1 MADAAA
7 NGRVRTD
14 DEVGD
19 PVAVQAPTGTMM
31 SRSQAQR
38 RKRIV
43 QTAAALAVRGGVE
56 AMQMRSVAERAGV
69 ALGTLYRYFPSKMDL
84 VVAVVTEELDLL
96 EGGIVRR
103 PPTSKTPA
111 GRAVD
116 VLLRA
121 TRGLMREPELAD
133 ALVRSLITAEVKIE
147 LDVRISDLVW
157 RVATGNLEGTDKDGP
172 GVGVD
177 RDSVEYVLVG
187 SLTSMW
193 IFELAEVLKGRRGLE
208 EVERRLYTA
217 GEHLLVDF

>member
-1 MADAAA
+1 M
-7 NGRVRTD
+7 
-14 DEVGD
+14 
-19 PVAVQAPTGTMM
+19 AVQASSGTM
-31 SRSQAQR
+31 SRSQTQR

-84 VVAVVTEELDLL
+84 VVAVVTEEMDLL

-103 PPTSKTPA
+103 PPTADTAA

-133 ALVRSLITAEVKIE
+133 ALVRSLIMAEVKIE

-157 RVATGNLEGTDKDGP
+157 RVATGNLEGAAGEDGTA
-172 GVGVD
+172 VD
-177 RDSVEYVLVG
+177 RDSTDYVLVG
-187 SLTSMW
+187 SLTSVW
-193 IFELAEVLKGRRGLE
+193 IFELVEILKGRRDVD
-208 EVERRLYTA
+208 EVEHRLHTA
-217 GEHLLVDF
+217 AERLLASF

>member
-1 MADAAA
+1 M
-7 NGRVRTD
+7 
-14 DEVGD
+14 
-19 PVAVQAPTGTMM
+19 AVQAPTGTM
-31 SRSQAQR
+31 SRSQTQR

-43 QTAAALAVRGGVE
+43 QTAAALAVRGGVD

-103 PPTSKTPA
+103 PPTADTPS

-133 ALVRSLITAEVKIE
+133 ALVRSLIMAEVKVE
-147 LDVRISDLVW
+147 LDTRISDLVW
-157 RVATGNLEGTDKDGP
+157 RVATGNLEGVAPGP
-172 GVGVD
+172 ADDTEGAEDDAPVD
-177 RDSVEYVLVG
+177 RGDTGYVLAE
-187 SLTSMW
+187 SLTSVW
-193 IFELAEVLKGRRGLE
+193 IFELVEILKGRRNVDE
-208 EVERRLYTA
+208 AERRLRTA
-217 GEHLLVDF
+217 ADHLLASF

>member
-1 MADAAA
+1 
-7 NGRVRTD
+7 
-14 DEVGD
+14 
-19 PVAVQAPTGTMM
+19 M
-31 SRSQAQR
+31 SRSQTQR

-84 VVAVVTEELDLL
+84 VVAVVTEEMDLL
-96 EGGIVRR
+96 ESGIVRR
-103 PPTSKTPA
+103 PPTADTAA

-133 ALVRSLITAEVKIE
+133 ALVRSLIMAEVKIE

-157 RVATGNLEGTDKDGP
+157 RVATGNLEGAAGEDGTA
-172 GVGVD
+172 VD
-177 RDSVEYVLVG
+177 RDSTDYVLVG
-187 SLTSMW
+187 SLTSVW
-193 IFELAEVLKGRRGLE
+193 IFELVEILKGRRDVD
-208 EVERRLYTA
+208 EVEHRLHTA
-217 GEHLLVDF
+217 AERLLASF

>member
-1 MADAAA
+1 M
-7 NGRVRTD
+7 T
-14 DEVGD
+14 
-19 PVAVQAPTGTMM
+19 
-31 SRSQAQR
+31 RSQTQR
-38 RKRIV
+38 RRRIV

-103 PPTSKTPA
+103 PPTAATAP

-133 ALVRSLITAEVKIE
+133 ALVRSLIMAEVKIE

-157 RVATGNLEGTDKDGP
+157 RVATGNFEGADATDEEAAEAGT
-172 GVGVD
+172 GVD
-177 RDSVEYVLVG
+177 RESTGYVLVG
-187 SLTSMW
+187 SLTSVW
-193 IFELAEVLKGRRGLE
+193 IFELVEILKGRRDIDDA
-208 EVERRLYTA
+208 ERRLQVA
-217 GEHLLVDF
+217 AERLLASF

>member
-1 MADAAA
+1 M
-7 NGRVRTD
+7 
-14 DEVGD
+14 
-19 PVAVQAPTGTMM
+19 AVQAPIGTMT
-31 SRSQAQR
+31 RNQTQR
-38 RKRIV
+38 RRRIV

-103 PPTSKTPA
+103 PPTADTAA

-133 ALVRSLITAEVKIE
+133 ALVRSLIMAEVKIE
-147 LDVRISDLVW
+147 LDVRITDLVW
-157 RVATGNLEGTDKDGP
+157 RVATGNLVAARPADTVEETTSVDE
-172 GVGVD
+172 VD
-177 RDSVEYVLVG
+177 RDGTEYVLAG
-187 SLTSMW
+187 SLTSVW
-193 IFELAEVLKGRRGLE
+193 IFELVEVLKGRRDVE
-208 EVERRLYTA
+208 EVERRLYVTA
-217 GEHLLVDF
+217 ERLLASF

>member
-1 MADAAA
+1 
-7 NGRVRTD
+7 
-14 DEVGD
+14 
-19 PVAVQAPTGTMM
+19 M
-31 SRSQAQR
+31 SRSQTQR

-96 EGGIVRR
+96 ESGIVRR
-103 PPTSKTPA
+103 PPTADTPA
-111 GRAVD
+111 RRAVD

-133 ALVRSLITAEVKIE
+133 ALVRSLIMAEVKIE

-157 RVATGNLEGTDKDGP
+157 RVATGDLEGADATGGDGAAP
-172 GVGVD
+172 TGAD
-177 RDSVEYVLVG
+177 RDSTGYVLVG
-187 SLTSMW
+187 SLTSVW
-193 IFELAEVLKGRRGLE
+193 IFELVEVLKGRRDMDGAE
-208 EVERRLYTA
+208 QRLHTA
-217 GEHLLVDF
+217 AEHLLVSF

>member
-1 MADAAA
+1 M
-7 NGRVRTD
+7 
-14 DEVGD
+14 
-19 PVAVQAPTGTMM
+19 AVQAPIGAM
-31 SRSQAQR
+31 SRSQTQR

-103 PPTSKTPA
+103 PPTADTPA

-133 ALVRSLITAEVKIE
+133 ALVRSLIMAEVKIE
-147 LDVRISDLVW
+147 LDTRITDLVW
-157 RVATGNLEGTDKDGP
+157 RVATGALEAGSAGAAGEDEIDRS
-172 GVGVD
+172 GVG
-177 RDSVEYVLVG
+177 YVLAG
-187 SLTSMW
+187 SLTSVW
-193 IFELAEVLKGRRGLE
+193 IFELVEVLKGRRDVD
-208 EVERRLYTA
+208 EVERRLHVTA
-217 GEHLLVDF
+217 ERLLTDC

>member
-1 MADAAA
+1 M
-7 NGRVRTD
+7 
-14 DEVGD
+14 
-19 PVAVQAPTGTMM
+19 AVQAPIGTM
-31 SRSQAQR
+31 SRSQTQR

-103 PPTSKTPA
+103 PPTADTPA

-133 ALVRSLITAEVKIE
+133 ALVRSLIMAEVKIE
-147 LDVRISDLVW
+147 LDVRITDLVW
-157 RVATGNLEGTDKDGP
+157 RVATGSLAVEDAGEDAPDIDRE
-172 GVGVD
+172 GVD
-177 RDSVEYVLVG
+177 YVLAG
-187 SLTSMW
+187 SLTSVW
-193 IFELAEVLKGRRGLE
+193 IFELVEVLKGRRDVD
-208 EVERRLYTA
+208 EVERRLHVA
-217 GEHLLVDF
+217 AERLLASF

>member
-1 MADAAA
+1 M
-7 NGRVRTD
+7 
-14 DEVGD
+14 
-19 PVAVQAPTGTMM
+19 AVQAPIGTM
-31 SRSQAQR
+31 SRSQTQR

-103 PPTSKTPA
+103 PPTADTPA

-133 ALVRSLITAEVKIE
+133 ALVRSLIMAEVKIE
-147 LDVRISDLVW
+147 LDVRITDLVW
-157 RVATGNLEGTDKDGP
+157 RVAAGSLAAEGAGEDGP
-172 GVGVD
+172 DIDREDVG
-177 RDSVEYVLVG
+177 YVLAG
-187 SLTSMW
+187 SLTSVW
-193 IFELAEVLKGRRGLE
+193 IFELVEVLKGRRDVD
-208 EVERRLYTA
+208 EVERRLHVA
-217 GEHLLVDF
+217 AERLLAAF

>member
-1 MADAAA
+1 M
-7 NGRVRTD
+7 
-14 DEVGD
+14 
-19 PVAVQAPTGTMM
+19 AVQAPIGTMT
-31 SRSQAQR
+31 RSQTQR
-38 RKRIV
+38 RRRIV

-103 PPTSKTPA
+103 PPTADSPS

-133 ALVRSLITAEVKIE
+133 ALVRSLIMAEVKIE

-157 RVATGNLEGTDKDGP
+157 RVATGNLEGADTTAADEESAGA
-172 GVGVD
+172 GTGVD
-177 RDSVEYVLVG
+177 RDSTGYVLVS
-187 SLTSMW
+187 SLTSVW
-193 IFELAEVLKGRRGLE
+193 IFELVEILKGRRDVD
-208 EVERRLYTA
+208 EVEGRLQTA
-217 GEHLLVDF
+217 AERLLVSF

>member
-1 MADAAA
+1 
-7 NGRVRTD
+7 
-14 DEVGD
+14 
-19 PVAVQAPTGTMM
+19 M

-96 EGGIVRR
+96 ESGIVRR
-103 PPTSKTPA
+103 PPTADTPA

-121 TRGLMREPELAD
+121 TLGLMREPELAD
-133 ALVRSLITAEVKIE
+133 ALVRSLIMAEVKIE
-147 LDVRISDLVW
+147 LDARISDLVW
-157 RVATGNLEGTDKDGP
+157 RVAAGTRDPEAEVDREGTG
-172 GVGVD
+172 
-177 RDSVEYVLVG
+177 YVLAG
-187 SLTSMW
+187 SLTSVW
-193 IFELAEVLKGRRGLE
+193 IFELVEVLKGRRDVD
-208 EVERRLYTA
+208 EVERRLHIA
-217 GEHLLVDF
+217 AERLLASF

>member
-1 MADAAA
+1 M
-7 NGRVRTD
+7 
-14 DEVGD
+14 
-19 PVAVQAPTGTMM
+19 AVQAPIGTMT
-31 SRSQAQR
+31 RSQTQR
-38 RKRIV
+38 RRRIV

-96 EGGIVRR
+96 ESGIVRR
-103 PPTSKTPA
+103 PPTAETAA

-133 ALVRSLITAEVKIE
+133 ALVRSLIMAEVKFE

-157 RVATGNLEGTDKDGP
+157 RVATGNLEGADTTAADSVDDH
-172 GVGVD
+172 VD
-177 RDSVEYVLVG
+177 RDSTGYVLIG
-187 SLTSMW
+187 SLTSVW
-193 IFELAEVLKGRRGLE
+193 TFELVEVLKGRRDVD
-208 EVERRLYTA
+208 EVERRLQIA
-217 GEHLLVDF
+217 AERLLATF

>member
-1 MADAAA
+1 M
-7 NGRVRTD
+7 
-14 DEVGD
+14 
-19 PVAVQAPTGTMM
+19 AVQAPIGTMT
-31 SRSQAQR
+31 RSQTQR
-38 RKRIV
+38 RQRIV

-103 PPTSKTPA
+103 PPTADSPS

-133 ALVRSLITAEVKIE
+133 ALVRSLIMAEVKIE

-157 RVATGNLEGTDKDGP
+157 RVVTGNLETTAEASEVDTDVPAARGTE
-172 GVGVD
+172 VD
-177 RDSVEYVLVG
+177 RDSTGYVLIG
-187 SLTSMW
+187 SLTSVW
-193 IFELAEVLKGRRGLE
+193 IFELVEILKGRRDVD
-208 EVERRLYTA
+208 EVERRLQIA
-217 GEHLLVDF
+217 AEPLLSSF

>member
-1 MADAAA
+1 M
-7 NGRVRTD
+7 
-14 DEVGD
+14 
-19 PVAVQAPTGTMM
+19 AVQAPIGTMT
-31 SRSQAQR
+31 RTQTQR
-38 RKRIV
+38 RRRIV

-103 PPTSKTPA
+103 PPTAASPS

-133 ALVRSLITAEVKIE
+133 ALVRSLIMAEVKIE

-157 RVATGNLEGTDKDGP
+157 RVATGNLEGADTTAGEDDDESAAAGTEA
-172 GVGVD
+172 D
-177 RDSVEYVLVG
+177 RDSTGYVLVG
-187 SLTSMW
+187 SLTSVW
-193 IFELAEVLKGRRGLE
+193 IFELVEILKGRRDVD
-208 EVERRLYTA
+208 EVERRLQITA
-217 GEHLLVDF
+217 ERLLADF

>member
-1 MADAAA
+1 
-7 NGRVRTD
+7 
-14 DEVGD
+14 
-19 PVAVQAPTGTMM
+19 M
-31 SRSQAQR
+31 SRTQTQR

-103 PPTSKTPA
+103 PPTADTPA

-116 VLLRA
+116 VFLRA

-133 ALVRSLITAEVKIE
+133 ALVRSLIMAEVKME

-157 RVATGNLEGTDKDGP
+157 RVATGALEGARAAGHGAEGEGEDSGTAAGTS
-172 GVGVD
+172 VD
-177 RDSVEYVLVG
+177 RESTGYVLVS
-187 SLTSMW
+187 SLTSVW
-193 IFELAEVLKGRRGLE
+193 IFELVEILKGRRDVD
-208 EVERRLYTA
+208 EVERRLHVA
-217 GEHLLVDF
+217 AERLLASF

>member
-1 MADAAA
+1 
-7 NGRVRTD
+7 
-14 DEVGD
+14 
-19 PVAVQAPTGTMM
+19 M
-31 SRSQAQR
+31 SRTQTQR

-103 PPTSKTPA
+103 PPTADSPA
-111 GRAVD
+111 ERAVD

-133 ALVRSLITAEVKIE
+133 ALVRSLIMAEVKIE

-157 RVATGNLEGTDKDGP
+157 RVATGNLEGAGTAPPEEDP
-172 GVGVD
+172 AGVD
-177 RDSVEYVLVG
+177 RTGAGYVLVG
-187 SLTSMW
+187 SLTSVW
-193 IFELAEVLKGRRGLE
+193 IFELVEVLKGRRDVD
-208 EVERRLYTA
+208 EVERRLRTA
-217 GEHLLVDF
+217 AEHLLVAF

>member
-1 MADAAA
+1 
-7 NGRVRTD
+7 
-14 DEVGD
+14 
-19 PVAVQAPTGTMM
+19 VAVQAPSGTM
-31 SRSQAQR
+31 SRSQTQR

-103 PPTSKTPA
+103 PPTADSPA
-111 GRAVD
+111 ERAVD

-133 ALVRSLITAEVKIE
+133 ALVRSLIMAEVKIE

-157 RVATGNLEGTDKDGP
+157 RVATGNLEGAGTAPPEEDP
-172 GVGVD
+172 AGVD
-177 RDSVEYVLVG
+177 RTGAGYVLVG
-187 SLTSMW
+187 SLTSVW
-193 IFELAEVLKGRRGLE
+193 IFELVEVLKGRRDVD
-208 EVERRLYTA
+208 EVERRLRTA
-217 GEHLLVDF
+217 AEHLLVAF

>member
-1 MADAAA
+1 M
-7 NGRVRTD
+7 
-14 DEVGD
+14 
-19 PVAVQAPTGTMM
+19 AVQAPIGTMT
-31 SRSQAQR
+31 RSQTQR
-38 RKRIV
+38 RRRIV

-103 PPTSKTPA
+103 PPTAATAS

-133 ALVRSLITAEVKIE
+133 ALVRSLIMAEVKIE

-157 RVATGNLEGTDKDGP
+157 RVATGNLEGADATDEEAAEAGT
-172 GVGVD
+172 GVD
-177 RDSVEYVLVG
+177 RESTGYVLVG
-187 SLTSMW
+187 SLTSVW
-193 IFELAEVLKGRRGLE
+193 IFELVEILKGRRDIDDA
-208 EVERRLYTA
+208 ERRLQVA
-217 GEHLLVDF
+217 AERLLASF

>member
-1 MADAAA
+1 M
-7 NGRVRTD
+7 
-14 DEVGD
+14 
-19 PVAVQAPTGTMM
+19 AVQAPIGTMT
-31 SRSQAQR
+31 RNQTQR
-38 RKRIV
+38 RRRIV

-103 PPTSKTPA
+103 PPISDTAA

-133 ALVRSLITAEVKIE
+133 ALVRSLIMAEVKME
-147 LDVRISDLVW
+147 LDVRITDLVW
-157 RVATGNLEGTDKDGP
+157 RVATGNLVAARPADTVEETTSVDEVDREGT
-172 GVGVD
+172 
-177 RDSVEYVLVG
+177 EYVLAG
-187 SLTSMW
+187 SLTSVW
-193 IFELAEVLKGRRGLE
+193 IFELVEVLKGRRDLE
-208 EVERRLYTA
+208 EVEQRLHVTA
-217 GEHLLVDF
+217 ERLLVSF

>member
-1 MADAAA
+1 M
-7 NGRVRTD
+7 
-14 DEVGD
+14 
-19 PVAVQAPTGTMM
+19 AVQAPIGTMT
-31 SRSQAQR
+31 RSQTQR
-38 RKRIV
+38 RRRIV

-96 EGGIVRR
+96 EGGIARR
-103 PPTSKTPA
+103 PPTAETAA

-133 ALVRSLITAEVKIE
+133 ALVRSLIMAEVKFE

-157 RVATGNLEGTDKDGP
+157 RVATGNLEGADTTAADSGAGADDA
-172 GVGVD
+172 VD
-177 RDSVEYVLVG
+177 RDSTGYVLIG
-187 SLTSMW
+187 SLTSVW
-193 IFELAEVLKGRRGLE
+193 TFELVEVLKGRRDVD
-208 EVERRLYTA
+208 EVERRLQIA
-217 GEHLLVDF
+217 AERLLASF

>member
-1 MADAAA
+1 M
-7 NGRVRTD
+7 
-14 DEVGD
+14 
-19 PVAVQAPTGTMM
+19 AVQAPTGTL
-31 SRSQAQR
+31 SRSQTQR

-43 QTAAALAVRGGVE
+43 QTAAALAVRGGVD

-103 PPTSKTPA
+103 PPTAETPA

-133 ALVRSLITAEVKIE
+133 ALVRSLIMAEVKVE
-147 LDVRISDLVW
+147 LDTRISDLVW
-157 RVATGNLEGTDKDGP
+157 RVATDHLEGVAPGGAEDGDT
-172 GVGVD
+172 GADVD
-177 RDSVEYVLVG
+177 RDDAGYVLVG
-187 SLTSMW
+187 SLTSVW
-193 IFELAEVLKGRRGLE
+193 IFELVEILKGRRDVD
-208 EVERRLYTA
+208 EVERRLHTA
-217 GEHLLVDF
+217 AEHLLASF

>member
-1 MADAAA
+1 M
-7 NGRVRTD
+7 
-14 DEVGD
+14 
-19 PVAVQAPTGTMM
+19 AVQATIGTMT
-31 SRSQAQR
+31 RSQTQR
-38 RKRIV
+38 RRRIV

-103 PPTSKTPA
+103 PPKADTAA

-133 ALVRSLITAEVKIE
+133 ALVRSLIMAEVAIE
-147 LDVRISDLVW
+147 LDVRITDLVW
-157 RVATGNLEGTDKDGP
+157 RVATGHLEIIEDTDGEETAVVDVDREGT
-172 GVGVD
+172 
-177 RDSVEYVLVG
+177 EYVLVG
-187 SLTSMW
+187 SLTSVW
-193 IFELAEVLKGRRGLE
+193 IFELVEVLKGRRDID
-208 EVERRLYTA
+208 EVERRLHIA
-217 GEHLLVDF
+217 AERLLASF